1 MKITQQQLALCLEA
15 QTSYIRARGCID
27 AAKNTFKFFDSYSTL
42 GQLPRMNW
50 PELSRLFAEAQQ
62 AEAGYQSLIATLEAQ
77 GIDRFTALS
86 VEKPKPETAIDV
98 AYVEF
103 QRAQANLL
111 ALVRPKV
118 SKAMR
123 DHARSVTGLSN
134 D

>member
-1 MKITQQQLALCLEA
+1 MQLTQQQLALCLEA
-15 QTSYIRARGCID
+15 QTSYIRARGSID
-27 AAKNTFKFFDSYSTL
+27 AAQNTFKFFNSYGEV
-42 GQLPRMNW
+42 GQLPPMNW

-86 VEKPKPETAIDV
+86 AKNPEPETAIDL
-98 AYVEF
+98 AYAEF

-118 SKAMR
+118 SKVMR
-123 DHARSVTGLSN
+123 DHARSVTGLN
-134 D
+134 HD